1 MNIKVCGITQLKQLQ
16 QLDGL
21 EIDFAGL
28 DFHPASP
35 RYAANGLK
43 GSEVKNADFDLKK
56 TGVFLDMDYDF
67 IMRLVEEYGLDVVQL
82 NGKESPELCE
92 DLSDEVEVIKSFHI
106 SPATTNVDELIADY
120 DEVCDYF
127 LFDSLQENG
136 AAGRTKLDFGFIAK
150 ARIEKPFFL
159 DGNIN
164 LTDIPQLKVLRHPD
178 LYAVDL
184 NEMFEKEPGVKDMGL
199 ILQFRQGMK

>member
-56 TGVFLDMDYDF
+56 TGVFVDMDYDF

-127 LFDSLQENG
+127 LLRQP
-136 AAGRTKLDFGFIAK
+136 AGERCFNQDQTGLRLHRQSQDRKTLFPGRGHQPGRYSPTQGPAPP
-150 ARIEKPFFL
+150 RPL
-159 DGNIN
+159 RGG
-164 LTDIPQLKVLRHPD
+164 PQ
-178 LYAVDL
+178 
-184 NEMFEKEPGVKDMGL
+184 
-199 ILQFRQGMK
+199 